1 MSKKKKGEAWG
12 ENGFEDWGGYMAAKA
27 AKLEEQF
34 RNEATKEFKDASNI
48 MEGVS
53 IFVNGY
59 TDPSADE
66 LRRLM
71 MAHGGTYHHY
81 MRPKATTHI
90 IASNLPYSKIVL
102 FRKSQN
108 PMPICKP
115 EWIVD
120 SIKAGRLL
128 NFQKYLLYS
137 NCTDMQP
144 QLKFKRIDELMG
156 LNVKV
161 HDSTKKNN
169 DLTILPNDTDNVS
182 NALKSTATNQE
193 VSNPIVAHGSKES
206 NSTKNPEF
214 ISEFYSH
221 SRLHHISTMGATF
234 KNYVN
239 ELRDKSDGKF
249 PGLDKLKKF
258 RDLKLHQSMSD
269 SQNNFEDDT
278 FDFQEENRTD
288 SNQGSVIMHIDMD
301 CFFVSVG
308 LRNKPELKGLPVAV
322 THAKGNRQPAGK
334 DIAQDELGSLSEI
347 ASCSYEARKA
357 GLKNGMFLGEAL
369 KICPNLKTMPYD
381 FDGYTEVSYTL
392 YDTVASYTLNIEAV
406 SCDEMYADCTKILE
420 ECSLTPLEFA
430 DAIRREIK
438 EKTGCP
444 VSTGFGSN
452 KLLARLATRK
462 AKPDGQFHLKQNIDA
477 CIGALDVQDLPGVG
491 WTTTNKLH
499 SMNVRTCAELQTV
512 SSSTLQK
519 EFGKKMGEVLY
530 NMCRGIDHSKLNL
543 EHVRKSVSAEVNYGI
558 RFESNE
564 DAIDFL
570 KKLSVEVSNRL
581 RNINARGRIIT
592 LKLMIRAKEA
602 SKETAKFMGHGL
614 CDYMTKSKN
623 LIASIDD
630 PDIIAKEVITLWNQ
644 MLKVPE
650 DARGIGIQVTKLEI
664 SKSKSRDMTLKSFV
678 TKKSNDNGNLR
689 GFVEK
694 SSTSVPPISVPS
706 TSVPLK
712 SFVTKKSNDN
722 GNLRGFVE
730 KSSTSVPPISVPS
743 TSVPLKSFVTKK
755 SNDNG
760 NLRGFVEKSSTSVP
774 PISVPS
780 TSVPLK
786 SFVTKKSNDNGN
798 LRGFVEKSSTS
809 VPPISVPSTS
819 VPLKSFVTKKSNDNG
834 NLRGFVEKSSTSVPP
849 ISVPSTSVPLKSFV
863 TKKSN
868 DNGNLRGFV
877 EKSSTSVPPI
887 SVPSTSVPST
897 SVSSTFVPST
907 SAPSTSKNII
917 DDQKNVVDS
926 YVDEAVLSELPEDI
940 RKEVM
945 DVQRRERNDGEG
957 PSTGASKT
965 AKKSENHG
973 QTLPGNFFK
982 QIKSGVSRPAKVD
995 LPPLQEVDM
1004 AVLIELPEDI
1014 RNEILNEYKDKK
1026 NGVNAIKEESNDA
1039 IGSNTVSSNAVRAN
1053 RDEGIINFSQVDPE
1067 FLAALSDDMKREVE
1081 NYCTAKKSAQSSKM
1095 KKEEP
1100 ARKFGGGLLTRNEN
1114 VVKGSK
1120 QTDRKTK
1127 SSGKNSKATSTKN
1140 GKKKGILNAF
1150 KAKQTKNKCESI
1162 PVQNDGTSTS
1172 NGISKCILPRLSEMG
1187 STNDRVTGDEAEA
1200 ILSHNRTISEDN
1212 ESSIQHQDILI
1223 DLVNRLLNLP
1233 LEQVKMQIQI
1243 WITNS
1248 KIVNEVDF
1256 LSLATFLSM
1265 LPEKR
1270 RIEDLHILLKTMHR
1284 CMTKTGN
1291 CIWHRTYR
1299 KTVKYVQHYMQIE
1312 YNSNL
1317 MVPPIKCNHLQCN
1330 NDI

>member
-258 RDLKLHQSMSD
+258 RDLKLQQSMSD

-278 FDFQEENRTD
+278 FDFQEENRID

-743 TSVPLKSFVTKK
+743 TSVP
-755 SNDNG
+755 
-760 NLRGFVEKSSTSVP
+760 
-774 PISVPS
+774 
-780 TSVPLK
+780 
-786 SFVTKKSNDNGN
+786 
-798 LRGFVEKSSTS
+798 
-809 VPPISVPSTS
+809 
-819 VPLKSFVTKKSNDNG
+819 
-834 NLRGFVEKSSTSVPP
+834 
-849 ISVPSTSVPLKSFV
+849 
-863 TKKSN
+863 
-868 DNGNLRGFV
+868 
-877 EKSSTSVPPI
+877 
-887 SVPSTSVPST
+887 ST

-957 PSTGASKT
+957 PNTGASKT

-995 LPPLQEVDM
+995 LPPLQEIDM